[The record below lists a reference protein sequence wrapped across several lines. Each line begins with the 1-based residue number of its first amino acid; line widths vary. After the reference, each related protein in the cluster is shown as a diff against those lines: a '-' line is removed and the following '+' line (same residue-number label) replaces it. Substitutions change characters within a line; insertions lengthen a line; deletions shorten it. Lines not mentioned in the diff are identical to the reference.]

1 MSNIIS
7 PEIKEASKL
16 TSEEWKEWT
25 KTVWSIANIS
35 DSIHPAVYPPEIPYR
50 LIRMFSFV
58 GETVLDPFS
67 GMATTGRVALQ
78 NNRSYIGFETNPVYH
93 NESLRRLGESVLPEN
108 GYDCR

>member
-7 PEIKEASKL
+7 SEIKEASKL

-67 GMATTGRVALQ
+67 W
-78 NNRSYIGFETNPVYH
+78 
-93 NESLRRLGESVLPEN
+93 N
-108 GYDCR
+108 GYHGKSSHSKQPFLHWL